1 MLCFNEIK
9 LRGDGAGRRRWP
21 RLKGTAG
28 AALPLLPCVG
38 RQPGHLR
45 RRLLP
50 SGVQSPAGPLE
61 ATTPEPSPGRPCALS
76 HGRLR
81 SLKVRSP
88 ACRCNAACGHHSGPR
103 CLGGVRA
110 CVPLPPV
117 ALGGSFVGHPGPS
130 PHPLPLQH
138 PARLSVLSSP
148 HLEGGREEPGTSR
161 APDNRPKAWATAA
174 TPRSSEKGGGGCLQ
188 TQELCHIQSCCSLG
202 GCTRSLGC
210 PWGTPRPQD
219 HPGPAAP

>member
-1 MLCFNEIK
+1 MGPGGGGGRGLKGQQAQPSPCSPAEAGSPVTSAGGSC
-9 LRGDGAGRRRWP
+9 LRGCKARLGPWRP
-21 RLKGTAG
+21 RL
-28 AALPLLPCVG
+28 LSC
-38 RQPGHLR
+38 
-45 RRLLP
+45 
-50 SGVQSPAGPLE
+50 
-61 ATTPEPSPGRPCALS
+61 SPGRPCALS

-174 TPRSSEKGGGGCLQ
+174 TPRSSEKGGGDVFRPRSFA
-188 TQELCHIQSCCSLG
+188 ISNPVAVWG
-202 GCTRSLGC
+202 GARG
-210 PWGTPRPQD
+210 PWDVPGAP
-219 HPGPAAP
+219 PGPRTTLAPQPLNGADLVTC